1 MQDTSSDSGFAG
13 SLEKETLRRL
23 RLIFSF
29 LVYFSKK
36 LPFCLRKA
44 SMSLSFSYV
53 VSSPELP
60 FIRDDVLFFLYIFIK
75 LQLYDFKCFWIDLV
89 FHEAAV

>member
-1 MQDTSSDSGFAG
+1 MLDTTVDLLVLWKRDVEEIETDFLFF
-13 SLEKETLRRL
+13 SL
-23 RLIFSF
+23 
-29 LVYFSKK
+29 FSKK

-75 LQLYDFKCFWIDLV
+75 LQLYDLKCFWIDLV